1 MSNNSGN
8 KLPRYLVELTTTQSC
23 NFRCNYCF
31 ENDKVAPEENLVYK
45 NLPFVKRQISR
56 IFDDE
61 WFNNKFEAFQIAFWG
76 GEPSLNINMF
86 HDVIDE
92 FEKNEKIS
100 FYIYTN
106 GTMIKEMLPSLLKC
120 KGKKVGGE
128 PKFITQVSYDGN
140 PVNDITR
147 IPKNGKVASQ
157 IVREA
162 LEILKENE
170 LDFSLKA
177 TLEHKNFKYLPE
189 IWDDFYSLY
198 KTYGKNVKYALT
210 IDYHNIE
217 IEKYYDDLEKAL
229 LEVAKREKDFYKEN
243 KTFLSSIF
251 EMKKAFCSAGKQS
264 MTIDIDGSIYLCHGC
279 LYSNS
284 KPEFCYSSIFRPE
297 FLDDLKEKFKEV
309 NTFFI
314 EDCENC
320 VAMLCLRCNVK
331 KYELSN
337 KKIFLDKWNDYTD
350 QKELCKYYKLSGRI
364 GRALIELI
372 KEEKNNAICMSS

>member
-1 MSNNSGN
+1 MSNSSKS

-31 ENDKVAPEENLVYK
+31 ENDKKTPYENVVFN
-45 NLPFVKRQISR
+45 NLEFVKKQINKV
-56 IFDDE
+56 FNDE
-61 WFNNKFEAFQIAFWG
+61 WFNSKFETFQIAFWG

-86 HDVIDE
+86 HNIIDE

-106 GTMIKEMLPSLLKC
+106 GTMVKEMLPSLLKC

-128 PKFITQVSYDGN
+128 PKFITQISYDGN
-140 PVNDITR
+140 PANDLTR
-147 IPKNGKVASQ
+147 IPKNGRIGSE
-157 IVREA
+157 IVKEA
-162 LEILKENE
+162 LSILKEND

-189 IWDDFYSLY
+189 IWDDFYNLY
-198 KTYGKNVKYALT
+198 KSFGERVKYALT

-217 IEKYYDDLEKAL
+217 IEKYYKDLEKSL
-229 LEVAKREKDFYKEN
+229 LEIAKREKEFYKET
-243 KTFLSSIF
+243 KRFLSTIF

-279 LYSNS
+279 LYSSS
-284 KPEFCYSSIFRPE
+284 KEELKYSSIFSDT
-297 FLDDLKEKFKEV
+297 FLDDIKNKFKEV

-314 EDCENC
+314 EECENC
-320 VAMLCLRCNVK
+320 VSMLCLRCNVK

-337 KKIFLDKWNDYTD
+337 KKIFLDKWNDYTN
-350 QKELCKYYKLSGRI
+350 QKELCKYYKLCGRI
-364 GRALIELI
+364 GRALLEVL
-372 KEEKNNAICMSS
+372 KEENPCHSFVL